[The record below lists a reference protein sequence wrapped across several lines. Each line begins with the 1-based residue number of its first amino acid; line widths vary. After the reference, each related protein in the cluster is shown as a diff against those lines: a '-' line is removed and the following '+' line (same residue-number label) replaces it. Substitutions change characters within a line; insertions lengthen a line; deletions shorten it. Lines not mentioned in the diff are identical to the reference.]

1 MLINDLSYCE
11 VVEENVVGG
20 FGFGFVNVNASK
32 TAAASSDVDQDYDV
46 KVDLD
51 IDKDID
57 SDLNSNVHIDGNFA
71 SVTFDATAIGSN
83 TYTQADVS
91 AFATAGLSESSGT
104 LVAAVG

>member
-20 FGFGFVNVNASK
+20 FGFVVAGKDV
-32 TAAASSDVDQDYDV
+32 AAISDVDQDYDV
-46 KVDLD
+46 DVNID
-51 IDKDID
+51 IDKDIN
-57 SDLNSNVHIDGNFA
+57 SDIKSKVDLKGNFA

-104 LVAAVG
+104 LVAAVD